1 MYDHVRKPSRRRDGM
16 LLVWILTA
24 VFLLI
29 ALAAALAI
37 GLLFFAGGKLFSE
50 WRRRMNI

>member
-1 MYDHVRKPSRRRDGM
+1 MKEM
-16 LLVWILTA
+16 
-24 VFLLI
+24 VFGRI
-29 ALAAALAI
+29 GAMALAAALAV